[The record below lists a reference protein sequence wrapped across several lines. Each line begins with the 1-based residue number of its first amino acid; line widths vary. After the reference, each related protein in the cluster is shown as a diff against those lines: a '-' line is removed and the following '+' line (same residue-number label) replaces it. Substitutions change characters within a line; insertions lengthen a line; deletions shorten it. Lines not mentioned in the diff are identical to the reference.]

1 MFNVNQEAFSGPME
15 KLLELIEER
24 HIEIS
29 RVNLATVTG
38 DFISYIEKMGEVVS
52 PTIISD
58 FVVVASRLLVLKS
71 KMLLPTLELTSEEEE
86 DILDLEHRLKLYREF
101 SARGGSS
108 SGDKTASQYVQLLWN
123 KNLQS
128 FARPLLK
135 SFGDTP
141 GAADGKKFFY
151 PSEQATTDG
160 LRSAAE
166 KLLHVMAG
174 LIPEQRTV
182 RGTIVTLQE
191 KIIEL
196 TNRLQGTTG
205 VTMRGR
211 VSKKEKEEV
220 IVLFLAVLHMLANRL
235 ADVEQGD
242 AFGDITVSRS
252 QVVDNDSERINTEAY
267 S

>member
-1 MFNVNQEAFSGPME
+1 MFEVKSEAFSGPME

-38 DFISYIEKMGEVVS
+38 DFIAYIEKLGEVVS
-52 PTIISD
+52 PTILSD

-71 KMLLPTLELTSEEEE
+71 KMLLPTLELTGEEEA
-86 DILDLEHRLKLYREF
+86 DIMDLEHRLRLYREF
-101 SARGGSS
+101 KVGGTHLKALW
-108 SGDKTASQYVQLLWN
+108 DRNTQL
-123 KNLQS
+123 

-135 SFGDTP
+135 SLGDAPQSDT
-141 GAADGKKFFY
+141 GGRFFY
-151 PSEQATTDG
+151 PSEKVSQAG
-160 LRSAAE
+160 LKEAAE

-174 LIPEQRTV
+174 LMPEQKTV

-191 KIIEL
+191 KIMEL
-196 TNRLQGTTG
+196 TKRLSGAAN
-205 VTMRGR
+205 VTLRGR

-242 AFGDITVSRS
+242 AFGDI
-252 QVVDNDSERINTEAY
+252 VVTPPNNAEPIS
-267 S
+267 